1 MYRGFTRHFVS
12 ILLTIS
18 LVFLIYAPV
27 YAHRMIV
34 EQVDE
39 GIVKVIYDGGRI
51 ARRSE
56 VVVYNE
62 KGEEIARG
70 KLDENGHFHY
80 PLDQGDVLIIA
91 DDGLG
96 HRVEWQTGD
105 YHGKGLP
112 RGVTV
117 SLVLFGFVAVAVF
130 FNNRVKK
137 KHKGSFR

>member
-1 MYRGFTRHFVS
+1 MVRGFNRHLISV
-12 ILLTIS
+12 ILSIS
-18 LVFLIYAPV
+18 LIFLLSTPV
-27 YAHRMIV
+27 CAHRMIM
-34 EQVDE
+34 ESVDE

-70 KLDENGHFHY
+70 KLDENGYFHY
-80 PLDQGDVLIIA
+80 PLDQGDVLVVA

-105 YHGKGLP
+105 SHGEGLP
-112 RGVTV
+112 RAVTV
-117 SLVLFGFVAVAVF
+117 TLVLLGFVSVAVI

-137 KHKGSFR
+137 KQAVLE